1 MARIK
6 KKGFEEQLQ
15 ALEEIIT
22 QLETGDL
29 DLDTTLSR
37 YGEGIA
43 LLKDCRAQ
51 LSQAHQTLVEE
62 EED

>member
-1 MARIK
+1 MARTK
-6 KKGFEEQLQ
+6 KKSFEEQLQ
-15 ALEEIIT
+15 ALEEIIA

-51 LSQAHQTLVEE
+51 LSQAQQTLAEKK
-62 EED
+62 ED